1 MLFGIS
7 LQNRPIPVLIFWAST
22 SSTMC
27 MLCVNTLLKVVSY
40 YLNVL
45 SMSMMGFQK
54 SSDRGWVDGVNYIQ
68 VVLDFCNF
76 FLTLQSP

>member
-7 LQNRPIPVLIFWAST
+7 PQNRPIPVLIFWAST

-40 YLNVL
+40 YYLNVL
-45 SMSMMGFQK
+45 SMSVMGFQK
-54 SSDRGWVDGVNYIQ
+54 SSDRGGWMG
-68 VVLDFCNF
+68 
-76 FLTLQSP
+76 